1 MNQVLEGVSR
11 IVRVTRTPLS
21 VVALG
26 IVVPAIFSAVIL
38 LFAPI
43 HEVAKYV
50 FGGLPWIVVVLV
62 WLQFW
67 SKAKTE
73 PLSAS
78 EEYHIQE
85 LRLRHLGRDDS
96 RLTIEQSE
104 LQTRGPS
111 REIQQHSRLRE
122 ESDSQT

>member
-11 IVRVTRTPLS
+11 VVRVTRTPLS

-26 IVVPAIFSAVIL
+26 IVVPAVFSAVIL

-50 FGGLPWIVVVLV
+50 FGGLPWVVVVLV

-78 EEYHIQE
+78 EEYYIQE
-85 LRLRHLGRDDS
+85 LKYRYPGAAGSELS
-96 RLTIEQSE
+96 IEQIE
-104 LQTRGPS
+104 LQPRGQAE
-111 REIQQHSRLRE
+111 RFNEFIQDRD
-122 ESDSQT
+122 ESDSQP

>member
-1 MNQVLEGVSR
+1 MNQALEGISR
-11 IVRVTRTPLS
+11 VVRVTRTPLS

-26 IVVPAIFSAVIL
+26 IIVPAVFSAVIL

-50 FGGLPWIVVVLV
+50 FGGLPWVVVVLV

-78 EEYHIQE
+78 EEYYIHE
-85 LRLRHLGRDDS
+85 LAYKHLGVEDS
-96 RLTIEQSE
+96 RTTIDQVEVQRKVTGRQAGRLTASDK
-104 LQTRGPS
+104 
-111 REIQQHSRLRE
+111 
-122 ESDSQT
+122 ESDV

>member
-1 MNQVLEGVSR
+1 MNQAPEGIYRV
-11 IVRVTRTPLS
+11 VRVTRTPLS

-26 IVVPAIFSAVIL
+26 IIVPAVFSAVIL

-43 HEVAKYV
+43 HEVAKYI
-50 FGGLPWIVVVLV
+50 FGGLPWVLVVVV

-78 EEYHIQE
+78 DHPTTGGF
-85 LRLRHLGRDDS
+85 RKMLGSGWIRGQRS
-96 RLTIEQSE
+96 RN
-104 LQTRGPS
+104 
-111 REIQQHSRLRE
+111 
-122 ESDSQT
+122 